1 RAGAAGGVGHA
12 RRPAPRGAPRAGG
25 RRAAGGPPP
34 APHPRR
40 PGTGRDLPAAA
51 RRRRPGGRCRAGLAA
66 RPRARAGGADAGRDA
81 RRPRGRR
88 ATRAGNGSAR
98 VAANGWCGVTGWA
111 VASCPGLAAVVVA
124 WPPPRRSRGRPRRIR
139 HASPRP
145 AATWFLRLVRHRLRL
160 RAVASPAATGRRRS
174 GSSRRSLAWVAVALM
189 AVLAGV
195 LGGPV
200 AAVVAGAYGAAAV
213 RALARRAARRA
224 RISRRRELL
233 DHLSSAAADLRAGL
247 PVADALALT
256 GVPAAA
262 VAGGPLPATGG
273 GAPRRWGTDA
283 AHHPLVSRIQ
293 AAVALADRT
302 GAPLADLLER
312 IEADARAADRVGAA
326 VAAQAAGFQA
336 TAWLLAGL
344 PAAGLALGYAIA
356 ADPLRVLLHT
366 PVGAACAV
374 TAVGLQLAGLGWT
387 RRLMRAAEAGA

>member
-1 RAGAAGGVGHA
+1 
-12 RRPAPRGAPRAGG
+12 
-25 RRAAGGPPP
+25 
-34 APHPRR
+34 
-40 PGTGRDLPAAA
+40 
-51 RRRRPGGRCRAGLAA
+51 
-66 RPRARAGGADAGRDA
+66 
-81 RRPRGRR
+81 
-88 ATRAGNGSAR
+88 
-98 VAANGWCGVTGWA
+98 
-111 VASCPGLAAVVVA
+111 
-124 WPPPRRSRGRPRRIR
+124 
-139 HASPRP
+139 
-145 AATWFLRLVRHRLRL
+145 
-160 RAVASPAATGRRRS
+160 
-174 GSSRRSLAWVAVALM
+174 M